1 MLKIGESLRGRILVY
16 MLFAALVP
24 LVILG
29 YLAATLGESAVADTA
44 GKKFVDFAQQ
54 SLDEINVSLTQEM
67 AKLQLMART
76 PLITSAAQGARSHLD
91 ILGLVGLSDQDKE
104 RRMEETRSLDVSP
117 RVTAFLK
124 EYIQDFGG
132 FSDILITEQDG
143 HNVVVTEFP
152 ARFIQKNTRWWKD
165 TMVKGTYIS
174 DPIQH
179 EIKDLYGLQMAVVV
193 RHNITNEPIGVMMGF
208 KEFTEV
214 TSLVEKIARA
224 IPGGEVQL
232 LDRQGNPLVCAF
244 NRGSEIEF
252 LTGNEA
258 AAHKLDV
265 SKLTEGAWGWSKNS
279 QGEESIVAH
288 IVGAQ
293 AAEEDALNQLG
304 WSMTVAQPKRIA
316 LGATA
321 LLRRTILAIAL
332 VAAVVTALIGY
343 YLASSISRPVAQVA
357 ERVQAV
363 AAGDLAHNELQ
374 TKSKDE
380 VGTLTQAFNE
390 MTRDLRQLLMQVQ
403 QAASQVAFAS
413 EQISASSEEIAA
425 GNQNQAHEVQKTV
438 DLVNEIAAALQQMA
452 SGARNAA
459 QESDKA
465 SRSAEEGGEAVVKA
479 AEAMNNIKITVTEL
493 GQSSR
498 QIGEIVAMIEE
509 IAEQTNLLALNA
521 AIEAARAGDE
531 GRGFA
536 VVAEEV
542 RKLAERSGQATKEIS
557 DLVSGIQGNT
567 VGAVKAVEEG
577 AEIANKAG
585 EALRT
590 IIEVVQNTSRL
601 VEDIAQAAN
610 RQAAN
615 TADAVRAVETV
626 SSITEETASGAEE
639 TAASAEE
646 LAGMAQTLRDT
657 IGRFRLDGKNDT
669 IAG

>member
-1 MLKIGESLRGRILVY
+1 MFKLGKSLRGRILIY

-24 LVILG
+24 LVVLG

-44 GKKFVDFAQQ
+44 GQKFVDFAQQ
-54 SLDEINVSLTQEM
+54 SLDEINGALTQEM
-67 AKLQLMART
+67 AKLELMART
-76 PLITSAAQGARSHLD
+76 PLITSAAQGAAAHLN
-91 ILGLVGLSDQDKE
+91 ILGLTDLSDQEKE

-117 RVTAFLK
+117 RVTAFLQD
-124 EYIQDFGG
+124 YIRDFGG
-132 FSDILITEQDG
+132 FSDIVITDHEG
-143 HNVVVTEFP
+143 HNVVVSDRP
-152 ARFIQKNTRWWKD
+152 PRFIQKNTRWWQEAI
-165 TMVKGTYIS
+165 TKGSYIS
-174 DPIQH
+174 DPVQH
-179 EIKDLYGLQMAVVV
+179 DLKELYGLQLAVVV
-193 RHNITNEPIGVMMGF
+193 HHSMTSEPAGVMMGF
-208 KEFTEV
+208 KDFSEV
-214 TSLVEKIARA
+214 TDLVEKIAWA

-232 LDRQGNPLVCAF
+232 LDRQGNPLVCAI
-244 NRGSEIEF
+244 NRGAEVEI

-258 AAHKLDV
+258 RAHKLDIGGLTDGVWSWGKNFEGLESIIAHV
-265 SKLTEGAWGWSKNS
+265 SGAQEEGA
-279 QGEESIVAH
+279 
-288 IVGAQ
+288 
-293 AAEEDALNQLG
+293 LTQLG
-304 WSMTVAQPKRIA
+304 WSMTVAQPKSIA

-321 LLRRTILAIAL
+321 RLRQTIFAIAL
-332 VAAVVTALIGY
+332 VAAALTTLIAY
-343 YLASSISRPVAQVA
+343 YLASTISRPVAEVA

-363 AAGDLAHNELQ
+363 ASGDLTHDELQ
-374 TKSKDE
+374 VRSNDE
-380 VGTLTQAFNE
+380 VGTLTEALNT
-390 MTRDLRQLLMQVQ
+390 MTKDLRRLLMQVQ

-438 DLVNEIAAALQQMA
+438 ELVNEIAAALQQMA

-459 QESDKA
+459 EESDKA
-465 SRSAEEGGEAVVKA
+465 SRFAQEGGEAVVQA
-479 AEAMNNIKITVTEL
+479 AEAMNNIKTTVTEL

-542 RKLAERSGQATKEIS
+542 RKLAERSGQVTKEIS
-557 DLVSGIQGNT
+557 NLVSGIQGNT
-567 VGAVKAVEEG
+567 VSAVKAVEEG
-577 AEIANKAG
+577 VEIANKAG

-590 IIEVVQNTSRL
+590 IIEVVENTSRL
-601 VEDIAQAAN
+601 VEDIAQAAT
-610 RQAAN
+610 RQATN
-615 TADAVRAVETV
+615 TSDAVRAVETV

-657 IGRFRLDGKNDT
+657 IGRFRLDVKNDA
-669 IAG
+669 IED

>member
-1 MLKIGESLRGRILVY
+1 MLRFTKSLRGRILVY

-24 LVILG
+24 LVVLG
-29 YLAATLGESAVADTA
+29 YIAATLGESAVADTA
-44 GKKFVDFAQQ
+44 GQKFVDFAQQ
-54 SLDEINVSLTQEM
+54 SLDEINGSLTQEL
-67 AKLQLMART
+67 AKLELMART
-76 PLITSAAQGARSHLD
+76 PLITSAAQGAGAHLD
-91 ILGLVGLSDQDKE
+91 ILGLSGLSEQDRE

-117 RVTAFLK
+117 RVTAFLQD
-124 EYIQDFGG
+124 YIRDFGG
-132 FSDILITEQDG
+132 FSDIIITEHEG
-143 HNVVVTEFP
+143 HNVVVTERP
-152 ARFIQKNTRWWKD
+152 ARFIQKNTRWWQEA
-165 TMVKGTYIS
+165 MANGTYIS
-174 DPIQH
+174 DPVQH
-179 EIKDLYGLQMAVVV
+179 DMKDLAGLQLAVMV
-193 RHNITNEPIGVMMGF
+193 RHNITNEPVGIMMGF
-208 KEFTEV
+208 KDFSEV
-214 TSLVEKIARA
+214 TELVEKIAWA

-232 LDRQGNPLVCAF
+232 LDRQGNPLVCAI
-244 NRGSEIEF
+244 NRGSEVEL

-258 AAHKLDV
+258 KAHKLDISGLADGVWSWGKNFEGQESILAHV
-265 SKLTEGAWGWSKNS
+265 SGAQEEGA
-279 QGEESIVAH
+279 
-288 IVGAQ
+288 
-293 AAEEDALNQLG
+293 LTRLG
-304 WSMTVAQPKRIA
+304 WSMTVAQPKNIA

-321 LLRRTILAIAL
+321 KLRQTILAIAL
-332 VAAVVTALIGY
+332 VAAVLTILIAY
-343 YLASSISRPVAQVA
+343 YLSSSISRPVAEVA

-363 AAGDLAHNELQ
+363 ASGDLTHGELQ
-374 TKSKDE
+374 VKSRDE
-380 VGTLTQAFNE
+380 VGALTEAFNA
-390 MTRDLRQLLMQVQ
+390 MTKDLRRLLNQVQ

-438 DLVNEIAAALQQMA
+438 ELVNEIAAALQQMA

-459 QESDKA
+459 EESDKA

-479 AEAMNNIKITVTEL
+479 AEAMNNIKTTVTEL

-557 DLVSGIQGNT
+557 NLVGGIQGNT
-567 VGAVKAVEEG
+567 VSAVKAVEEG
-577 AEIANKAG
+577 VEIANKAG

-590 IIEVVQNTSRL
+590 IIDVVQNTSQL
-601 VEDIAQAAN
+601 VEDIAQAAT

-639 TAASAEE
+639 TAASAEG

-657 IGRFRLDGKNDT
+657 IGRFRLDVKDDT
-669 IAG
+669 IEG

>member
-1 MLKIGESLRGRILVY
+1 MLSFTKSLRGRILVY

-24 LVILG
+24 LVVLG
-29 YLAATLGESAVADTA
+29 YIAATLGESAVADTA
-44 GKKFVDFAQQ
+44 GQKFVDFAQQ
-54 SLDEINVSLTQEM
+54 SLDEINGSLTQEL
-67 AKLQLMART
+67 AKLELMART
-76 PLITSAAQGARSHLD
+76 PLITSAAQGAGAHLD
-91 ILGLVGLSDQDKE
+91 ILGLSGLSEQDRE

-117 RVTAFLK
+117 RVTAFLQD
-124 EYIQDFGG
+124 YIRDFGG
-132 FSDILITEQDG
+132 FSDIIITEHEG
-143 HNVVVTEFP
+143 HNVVVTERP
-152 ARFIQKNTRWWKD
+152 ARFIQKNTRWWQEA
-165 TMVKGTYIS
+165 MANGTYIS
-174 DPIQH
+174 DPVQH
-179 EIKDLYGLQMAVVV
+179 DMKDLAGLQLAVMV
-193 RHNITNEPIGVMMGF
+193 RHNITNEPVGIMMGF
-208 KEFTEV
+208 KDFTEV
-214 TSLVEKIARA
+214 TELVEKIAWA

-232 LDRQGNPLVCAF
+232 LDRQGNPLVCAI
-244 NRGSEIEF
+244 NRGSEVEL

-258 AAHKLDV
+258 KAHKLDISGLADGVWSWGKNFEGQESILAHV
-265 SKLTEGAWGWSKNS
+265 SGAQEEGA
-279 QGEESIVAH
+279 
-288 IVGAQ
+288 
-293 AAEEDALNQLG
+293 LTRLG
-304 WSMTVAQPKRIA
+304 WSMTVAQPKNIA

-321 LLRRTILAIAL
+321 KLRQTILAIAL
-332 VAAVVTALIGY
+332 VAAVLTILIAY
-343 YLASSISRPVAQVA
+343 YLSSSISRPVAEVA

-363 AAGDLAHNELQ
+363 ASGDLTHGELQ
-374 TKSKDE
+374 VKSRDE
-380 VGTLTQAFNE
+380 VGALTEAFNA
-390 MTRDLRQLLMQVQ
+390 MTKDLRRLLNQVQ

-438 DLVNEIAAALQQMA
+438 ELVNEIAAALQQMA

-459 QESDKA
+459 EESDKA

-479 AEAMNNIKITVTEL
+479 AEAMNNIKTTVTEL

-557 DLVSGIQGNT
+557 NLVGGIQGNT
-567 VGAVKAVEEG
+567 VSAVKAVEEG
-577 AEIANKAG
+577 VEIANKAG

-590 IIEVVQNTSRL
+590 IIDVVQNTSQL
-601 VEDIAQAAN
+601 VEDIAQAAT

-657 IGRFRLDGKNDT
+657 IGRFRLDVKDDT
-669 IAG
+669 IEG

>member
-1 MLKIGESLRGRILVY
+1 
-16 MLFAALVP
+16 
-24 LVILG
+24 
-29 YLAATLGESAVADTA
+29 
-44 GKKFVDFAQQ
+44 
-54 SLDEINVSLTQEM
+54 
-67 AKLQLMART
+67 
-76 PLITSAAQGARSHLD
+76 
-91 ILGLVGLSDQDKE
+91 
-104 RRMEETRSLDVSP
+104 
-117 RVTAFLK
+117 
-124 EYIQDFGG
+124 
-132 FSDILITEQDG
+132 
-143 HNVVVTEFP
+143 
-152 ARFIQKNTRWWKD
+152 
-165 TMVKGTYIS
+165 
-174 DPIQH
+174 
-179 EIKDLYGLQMAVVV
+179 
-193 RHNITNEPIGVMMGF
+193 
-208 KEFTEV
+208 
-214 TSLVEKIARA
+214 
-224 IPGGEVQL
+224 
-232 LDRQGNPLVCAF
+232 
-244 NRGSEIEF
+244 
-252 LTGNEA
+252 
-258 AAHKLDV
+258 
-265 SKLTEGAWGWSKNS
+265 
-279 QGEESIVAH
+279 
-288 IVGAQ
+288 
-293 AAEEDALNQLG
+293 
-304 WSMTVAQPKRIA
+304 
-316 LGATA
+316 
-321 LLRRTILAIAL
+321 
-332 VAAVVTALIGY
+332 
-343 YLASSISRPVAQVA
+343 
-357 ERVQAV
+357 
-363 AAGDLAHNELQ
+363 
-374 TKSKDE
+374 
-380 VGTLTQAFNE
+380 
-390 MTRDLRQLLMQVQ
+390 
-403 QAASQVAFAS
+403 
-413 EQISASSEEIAA
+413 
-425 GNQNQAHEVQKTV
+425 
-438 DLVNEIAAALQQMA
+438 MA

-669 IAG
+669 ITS

>member
-1 MLKIGESLRGRILVY
+1 

-24 LVILG
+24 LVVLG
-29 YLAATLGESAVADTA
+29 YIAATLGESAVADTA
-44 GKKFVDFAQQ
+44 GQKFVDFAQQ
-54 SLDEINVSLTQEM
+54 SLDEINGSLTQEL
-67 AKLQLMART
+67 AKLELMART
-76 PLITSAAQGARSHLD
+76 PLITSAAQGAGAHLD
-91 ILGLVGLSDQDKE
+91 ILGLSGLSEQDRE

-117 RVTAFLK
+117 RVTAFLQD
-124 EYIQDFGG
+124 YIRDFGG
-132 FSDILITEQDG
+132 FSDIIITEHEG
-143 HNVVVTEFP
+143 HNVVVTERP
-152 ARFIQKNTRWWKD
+152 ARFIQKNTRWWQEA
-165 TMVKGTYIS
+165 MANGTYIS
-174 DPIQH
+174 DPVQH
-179 EIKDLYGLQMAVVV
+179 DMKDLAGLQLAVMV
-193 RHNITNEPIGVMMGF
+193 RHNITNEPVGIMMGF
-208 KEFTEV
+208 KDFTEV
-214 TSLVEKIARA
+214 TELVEKIAWA

-232 LDRQGNPLVCAF
+232 LDRQGNPLVCAI
-244 NRGSEIEF
+244 NRGSEVEL

-258 AAHKLDV
+258 KAHKLDISGLADGVWSWGKNFEGQESILAHV
-265 SKLTEGAWGWSKNS
+265 SGAQEEGA
-279 QGEESIVAH
+279 
-288 IVGAQ
+288 
-293 AAEEDALNQLG
+293 LTRLG
-304 WSMTVAQPKRIA
+304 WSMTVAQPKNIA

-321 LLRRTILAIAL
+321 KLRQTILAIAL
-332 VAAVVTALIGY
+332 VAAVLTILIAY
-343 YLASSISRPVAQVA
+343 YLSSSISRPVAEVA

-363 AAGDLAHNELQ
+363 ASGDLTHGELQ
-374 TKSKDE
+374 VKSRDE
-380 VGTLTQAFNE
+380 VGALTEAFNA
-390 MTRDLRQLLMQVQ
+390 MTKDLRRLLNQVQ

-438 DLVNEIAAALQQMA
+438 ELVNEIAAALQQMA

-459 QESDKA
+459 EESDKA

-479 AEAMNNIKITVTEL
+479 AEAMNNIKTTVTEL

-557 DLVSGIQGNT
+557 NLVGGIQGNT
-567 VGAVKAVEEG
+567 VSAVKAVEEG
-577 AEIANKAG
+577 VEIANKAG

-590 IIEVVQNTSRL
+590 IIDVVQNTSQL
-601 VEDIAQAAN
+601 VEDIAQAAT

-657 IGRFRLDGKNDT
+657 IGRFRLDVKDDT
-669 IAG
+669 IEG

>member
-1 MLKIGESLRGRILVY
+1 M
-16 MLFAALVP
+16 
-24 LVILG
+24 
-29 YLAATLGESAVADTA
+29 ADTA
-44 GKKFVDFAQQ
+44 GQKFVDFAQQ
-54 SLDEINVSLTQEM
+54 SLDEINGSLTQEL
-67 AKLQLMART
+67 AKLELMART
-76 PLITSAAQGARSHLD
+76 PLITSAAQGAGAHLD
-91 ILGLVGLSDQDKE
+91 ILGLSGLSEQDRE

-117 RVTAFLK
+117 RVTAFLQD
-124 EYIQDFGG
+124 YIRDFGG
-132 FSDILITEQDG
+132 FSDIIITEHEG
-143 HNVVVTEFP
+143 HNVVVTERP
-152 ARFIQKNTRWWKD
+152 ARFIQKNTRWWQEA
-165 TMVKGTYIS
+165 MANGTYIS
-174 DPIQH
+174 DPVQH
-179 EIKDLYGLQMAVVV
+179 DMKDLAGLQLAVMV
-193 RHNITNEPIGVMMGF
+193 RHNITNEPVGIMMGF
-208 KEFTEV
+208 KDFTEV
-214 TSLVEKIARA
+214 TELVEKIAWA
-224 IPGGEVQL
+224 IPEGEVQL
-232 LDRQGNPLVCAF
+232 LDRQGNPLVCAI
-244 NRGSEIEF
+244 NRGSEVEL

-258 AAHKLDV
+258 KAHKLDISGLADGVWSWGKNFEGQESILAHV
-265 SKLTEGAWGWSKNS
+265 SGAQEEGA
-279 QGEESIVAH
+279 
-288 IVGAQ
+288 
-293 AAEEDALNQLG
+293 LTRLG
-304 WSMTVAQPKRIA
+304 WSMTVAQPKNIA

-321 LLRRTILAIAL
+321 KLRQTILAIAL
-332 VAAVVTALIGY
+332 VAAVLTILIAY
-343 YLASSISRPVAQVA
+343 YLSSSISRPVAEVA

-363 AAGDLAHNELQ
+363 ASGDLTHGELQ
-374 TKSKDE
+374 VKSRDE
-380 VGTLTQAFNE
+380 VGALTEAFNA
-390 MTRDLRQLLMQVQ
+390 MTKDLRRLLNQVQ

-438 DLVNEIAAALQQMA
+438 ELVNEIAAALQQMA

-459 QESDKA
+459 EESDKA

-479 AEAMNNIKITVTEL
+479 AEAMNNIKTTVTEL

-557 DLVSGIQGNT
+557 NLVGGIQGNT
-567 VGAVKAVEEG
+567 VSAVKAVEEG
-577 AEIANKAG
+577 VEIANKAG

-590 IIEVVQNTSRL
+590 IIDVVQNTSQL
-601 VEDIAQAAN
+601 VEDIAQAAT

-657 IGRFRLDGKNDT
+657 IGRFRLDVKDDT
-669 IAG
+669 IEG

>member
-1 MLKIGESLRGRILVY
+1 MLSFTKSLRGRILVY

-24 LVILG
+24 LVVLG
-29 YLAATLGESAVADTA
+29 YIAATLGESAVADTA
-44 GKKFVDFAQQ
+44 GQKFVDFAQQ
-54 SLDEINVSLTQEM
+54 SLDEINGSLTQEL
-67 AKLQLMART
+67 AKLELMART
-76 PLITSAAQGARSHLD
+76 PLITSAAQGAGAHLD
-91 ILGLVGLSDQDKE
+91 ILGLSGLSEQDRE

-117 RVTAFLK
+117 RVTAFLQD
-124 EYIQDFGG
+124 YIRDFGG
-132 FSDILITEQDG
+132 FSDIIITEHEG
-143 HNVVVTEFP
+143 HNVVVTERP
-152 ARFIQKNTRWWKD
+152 ARFIQKNTRWWQEA
-165 TMVKGTYIS
+165 MANGTYIS
-174 DPIQH
+174 DPVQH
-179 EIKDLYGLQMAVVV
+179 DMKDLAGLQLAVMV
-193 RHNITNEPIGVMMGF
+193 RHNITNEPVGIMMGF
-208 KEFTEV
+208 KDFTEV
-214 TSLVEKIARA
+214 TELVEKSAGA
-224 IPGGEVQL
+224 NPGGEVQL
-232 LDRQGNPLVCAF
+232 LDRQGNPLVCAI
-244 NRGSEIEF
+244 NRGSEVEL

-258 AAHKLDV
+258 KAHKLDISGLADGVWSWGKNFEGQESILAHV
-265 SKLTEGAWGWSKNS
+265 SGAQEEGA
-279 QGEESIVAH
+279 
-288 IVGAQ
+288 
-293 AAEEDALNQLG
+293 LTRLG
-304 WSMTVAQPKRIA
+304 WSMTVAQPKNIA

-321 LLRRTILAIAL
+321 KLRQTILAIAL
-332 VAAVVTALIGY
+332 VAAVLTILIAY
-343 YLASSISRPVAQVA
+343 YLSSSISRPVAEVA

-363 AAGDLAHNELQ
+363 ASGDLTHGELQ
-374 TKSKDE
+374 VKSRDE
-380 VGTLTQAFNE
+380 VGALTEAFNA
-390 MTRDLRQLLMQVQ
+390 MTKDLRRLLNQVQ

-438 DLVNEIAAALQQMA
+438 ELVNEIAAALQQMA

-459 QESDKA
+459 EESDKA

-479 AEAMNNIKITVTEL
+479 AEAMNNIKTTVTEL

-557 DLVSGIQGNT
+557 NLVGGIQGNT
-567 VGAVKAVEEG
+567 VSAVKAVEEG
-577 AEIANKAG
+577 VEIANKAG

-590 IIEVVQNTSRL
+590 IIDVVQNTSQL
-601 VEDIAQAAN
+601 VEDIAQAAT

-657 IGRFRLDGKNDT
+657 IGRFRLDVKDDT
-669 IAG
+669 IEG